1 MMVSATPYV
10 FSGRRRLPV
19 ETACSFEAPPRLPAL
34 ADLPAAVAEALDAP
48 PDGAPLL
55 SLARGAHSVAV
66 VVPDASRGCPVAALL
81 PPVLER
87 LAQAGVSDDQIAV
100 VVGCGLHRTTTA
112 AEKAA
117 LVGPAATARLRVVDA
132 QGMSQTSVTLGV
144 TTGGSEICMNDVVA
158 RAALVVALG
167 IVEPHLYAGFSGG
180 VKAVA
185 IGCAGQQTIAW
196 THHPT
201 FLDQPDVRLCRLEGN
216 PFQRALREI
225 AAATTLRYALNV
237 VVNDDGEVAA
247 VAGGDPAG
255 AQARLARGQ
264 GAAWVRRH
272 ERPFDLVVA
281 GVPAPKDRSLYQ
293 ASRAATYVGLA
304 ARPAIAEGGMIA
316 CCADLALGVGDG
328 PGEINFGALLAAER
342 PLDLVARGRVEPLG
356 PGGQRAYMMAKLM
369 ARYRVALVGDGDR
382 ALIESLGL
390 LAYRTID
397 EAVAAARRARG
408 PAARILAV
416 ADGLDTIVELAD

>member
-1 MMVSATPYV
+1 
-10 FSGRRRLPV
+10 
-19 ETACSFEAPPRLPAL
+19 
-34 ADLPAAVAEALDAP
+34 
-48 PDGAPLL
+48 
-55 SLARGAHSVAV
+55 
-66 VVPDASRGCPVAALL
+66 
-81 PPVLER
+81 
-87 LAQAGVSDDQIAV
+87 
-100 VVGCGLHRTTTA
+100 
-112 AEKAA
+112 
-117 LVGPAATARLRVVDA
+117 
-132 QGMSQTSVTLGV
+132 
-144 TTGGSEICMNDVVA
+144 
-158 RAALVVALG
+158 LVVALG

-196 THHPT
+196 THHPA